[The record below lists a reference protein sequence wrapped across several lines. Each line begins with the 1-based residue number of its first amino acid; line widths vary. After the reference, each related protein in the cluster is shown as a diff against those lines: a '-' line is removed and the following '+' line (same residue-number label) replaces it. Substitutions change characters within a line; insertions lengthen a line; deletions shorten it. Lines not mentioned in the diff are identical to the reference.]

1 MILCIMEGRRS
12 FCGLQS
18 SYINERS
25 LKKGEYQVKWINQ
38 VGIDAQVS
46 FYLVLAEKVIPSL
59 EGAEGYPKAR
69 EALDRCWEWVEHKFG
84 SGDQLYELLDDEFT
98 GIEIYAQ
105 LEEDAQKSLVWV
117 CISYALA
124 YTIRK
129 MYEHEGEKYFPE
141 PINLVDEELIDYFME
156 AIRGVESYQDQW
168 SEDLENYLT
177 EHYFDNGEEA
187 LISKKEI
194 MSVLSS

>member
-1 MILCIMEGRRS
+1 M
-12 FCGLQS
+12 
-18 SYINERS
+18 
-25 LKKGEYQVKWINQ
+25 KWINQ
-38 VGIDAQVS
+38 ISTDARVS
-46 FYLVLAEKVIPSL
+46 FYLVLAEKVIPII

-69 EALDRCWEWVEHKFG
+69 EALDRCWEWVEYKTG

-105 LEEDAQKSLVWV
+105 LEKDPQKSLVWV
-117 CISYALA
+117 CIGYALA

-156 AIRGVESYQDQW
+156 AIRGLESYQDQW
-168 SEDLENYLT
+168 NKELESYLT

-187 LISKKEI
+187 LISKKEM